1 MRRWFIG
8 PVVSLLLAAAV
19 VVGVDAPRAS
29 ADNIEFAVHNRS
41 NMLITELYVAQA
53 GTTVWDWTRLV
64 LVADTL
70 HVGDDDDVNFS
81 GYRGDEGLCLYDF
94 KAVTHDVQ
102 EGYLF
107 KVNLCQTSNVTF
119 RGSEAFGV

>member
-19 VVGVDAPRAS
+19 VVGVDAPQVS
-29 ADNIEFAVHNRS
+29 ADNLEFALHNRS
-41 NMLITELYVAQA
+41 NMIITAVYVAKA
-53 GTTVWDWTRLV
+53 GSTEWTKLV

-70 HVGDDDDVNFS
+70 HVGDDDTVNFS
-81 GYRGDEGLCLYDF
+81 GYQGDEGLCLYDF
-94 KAVTHDVQ
+94 KAETNDLQ

-107 KVNLCQTSNVTF
+107 KVNLCQTKDVTF
-119 RGSEAFGV
+119 RGNEAFGV